1 MLEKYEKDF
10 DENEFMRS
18 FMERKQISTKKQA
31 LAELRKLIKKEGYYQ
46 TKIKEAL
53 KKRYPDAF
61 VAKISQGAYSQ
72 AGIPD
77 VMFIK
82 DGHYFGF
89 EVKRPVVGADGRIHG
104 KLPKSAGQ
112 DAQSRSGHSDSDGRH
127 YGFKND
133 RCAERTEA
141 ASTAA
146 DQSNGGTF
154 WSHDATGSA
163 EPARGRQRDR
173 ERRR

>member
-10 DENEFMRS
+10 DENEFVRS

-89 EVKRPVVGADGRIHG
+89 EVKRPVVGIRS
-104 KLPKSAGQ
+104 KLQSQPKPQ
-112 DAQSRSGHSDSDGRH
+112 PD
-127 YGFKND
+127 
-133 RCAERTEA
+133 
-141 ASTAA
+141 
-146 DQSNGGTF
+146 
-154 WSHDATGSA
+154 
-163 EPARGRQRDR
+163 P
-173 ERRR
+173 